1 MRSVS
6 REEVLEILVHDL
18 PRLLNEQPEFRYA
31 VIGVLSD
38 AFVRRDELH
47 PLLEEVRALR
57 EDFNTEIRVLREDFN
72 AEIRTLREDFNTRFA
87 EHSQRMEDLAERLEE
102 HSVAIRQLAERVEEH
117 SLRLEEHSVAI
128 RQLAERVEEHSL
140 RLEEHSVA
148 IQQLTGSVDRH
159 SQEIRELRSTIG
171 GLGARWG
178 LTSEAAFRDGMAGIL
193 ADVGLQVERFWQMDE
208 EGYVFGEPDQVEID
222 VAVHDGRVILVEI
235 RSSVSRPDVTI
246 FQRKVEFYER
256 VRGVAVDRRIIVS
269 PMVDPRAAERARA
282 MGIEVYTAGS
292 EVPV

>member
-1 MRSVS
+1 
-6 REEVLEILVHDL
+6 
-18 PRLLNEQPEFRYA
+18 
-31 VIGVLSD
+31 
-38 AFVRRDELH
+38 
-47 PLLEEVRALR
+47 
-57 EDFNTEIRVLREDFN
+57 
-72 AEIRTLREDFNTRFA
+72 
-87 EHSQRMEDLAERLEE
+87 
-102 HSVAIRQLAERVEEH
+102 
-117 SLRLEEHSVAI
+117 
-128 RQLAERVEEHSL
+128 
-140 RLEEHSVA
+140 
-148 IQQLTGSVDRH
+148 
-159 SQEIRELRSTIG
+159 
-171 GLGARWG
+171 
-178 LTSEAAFRDGMAGIL
+178 MAGIL